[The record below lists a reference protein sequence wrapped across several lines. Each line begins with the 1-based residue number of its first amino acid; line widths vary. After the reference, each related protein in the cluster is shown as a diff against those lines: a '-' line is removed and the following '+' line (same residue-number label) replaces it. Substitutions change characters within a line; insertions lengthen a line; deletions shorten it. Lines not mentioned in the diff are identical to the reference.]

1 MQSKGGV
8 LPRIFWMGK
17 YPYATISHN
26 IKRQI
31 SPSAFQHFSFRTSLN
46 NILIYT
52 CSNYQGII
60 LQSEGEVLPRIFW
73 LGKNP
78 YTTIRHNIE
87 WQISPSAF
95 QRFSFHTSLNNI
107 SIYVWSENQGI
118 ILKWGGASWLRNFAL
133 QIFILHRHQHQTIT
147 SYQRGLKLI
156 GCLAEF
162 QPHQYQLPACFAAPS
177 IWIVPYRS

>member
-1 MQSKGGV
+1 MQSKGGVLPRIFWLGKYPHATTSHNIKRQISPSAFHRFSFRTSLNNILIYACSNYQGIILQSEGGV

-26 IKRQI
+26 FKRQI

-87 WQISPSAF
+87 
-95 QRFSFHTSLNNI
+95 
-107 SIYVWSENQGI
+107 
-118 ILKWGGASWLRNFAL
+118 
-133 QIFILHRHQHQTIT
+133 
-147 SYQRGLKLI
+147 
-156 GCLAEF
+156 
-162 QPHQYQLPACFAAPS
+162 
-177 IWIVPYRS
+177 

>member
-1 MQSKGGV
+1 MQSKGGVLPRIFWLGKYPHATTSHNIKRQISPSAFQHFSFRTSLNNILIYACSNYQDIILQSEGGV

-87 WQISPSAF
+87 
-95 QRFSFHTSLNNI
+95 
-107 SIYVWSENQGI
+107 
-118 ILKWGGASWLRNFAL
+118 
-133 QIFILHRHQHQTIT
+133 
-147 SYQRGLKLI
+147 
-156 GCLAEF
+156 
-162 QPHQYQLPACFAAPS
+162 
-177 IWIVPYRS
+177 